1 MQKHPELTL
10 KRLQKAIDTDFLPLI
25 HNETVPL
32 ELASFK
38 VLGDGEP
45 IAPEQAFTADYE
57 AFQLGGTWGQPWST
71 TWFRLNGQ
79 VPAGWTGK
87 TVSVLFD
94 YTVDTIRDEE
104 GFTAEGLAFWNGKP
118 FAAINRNRNDLR
130 LFKVAEGGETV
141 EVFLEMAANGEDPD
155 FMGKG
160 PDGNYVRFDK
170 PPMSKVTRAVLAV
183 WDEEAWQTYR
193 DFHSAVKALDV
204 MPEQSMRRAQLL
216 YGCNEALNAFVR
228 GDRSSLV
235 KVREILQP
243 LMAKKN
249 GDTQC
254 HFSAVGH
261 AHIDTAWLWPIRET
275 IRKCARTFSTQL
287 RYMEEYP
294 EYTFSCSQP
303 IQYAWMKHYYP
314 EIYTGI
320 QEAVKRGQWEPVGS
334 MWIEADCNVTSGES
348 LVRQILHGKRFF
360 MDEFDYE
367 TKDMW
372 LPDVFGYSASMPQLL
387 KQSGIDYFMT
397 QKISWSQF
405 NKFPHHTFEW
415 QGIDGTGVFTHFP
428 PCDTYNATL
437 EPDLLV
443 PAADR
448 FRDKDRATCAIVPF
462 GWGDGGGG
470 PTRAHLEDARRFEDF
485 EGIPKVTVEKVL
497 DFFQKAEAD
506 ARDLPVWVG
515 ELYLELHR
523 GTLTTQ
529 AAVKRSNREC
539 ERLLREAELL
549 DALSFAVGDV
559 PAAAMA
565 TVEADSIWDVYE
577 RPGADGRGGRA
588 GALDRAWKL
597 LLLNQFHDII
607 PGSSIQR
614 VYDDA
619 KRDYAM
625 IKSLAEKVREH
636 AAADTCGQISTG
648 EAAEPVLVW
657 NHSPVARAEVVIDGD
672 QGLWLEAPAQGYQVN
687 DRAVAALPESVTAV
701 CVTRGKDS
709 IILENGL
716 MRYTLNLHGQIISA
730 LDLKLN
736 RELLDEPANVLH
748 IHDDNPIEWDAWDL
762 DIFYSE
768 KQKTVLADANAEV
781 IASSPEFAKVRVSGA
796 FGKSQFMQELVLRA
810 DSARLDIANEFDWR
824 EDHKVLKAAFPLKLH
839 SPRATYEIQYGHVE
853 RPTHHNTSWD
863 MAKFEVCGHHWAHL
877 AEPDYGVA
885 LLNDCKYG
893 YCCQGN
899 MLRLTLLNSST
910 FPDPDADRG
919 RHEFTYSFFP
929 HAGTL
934 QQGGVVEEGYR
945 LNHPL
950 SVSAIQPGACGKLPN
965 ELSLVSV
972 DRPGLLV
979 SALKVAEDGD
989 AIVIRLYEA
998 HGTRGPA
1005 TVKLELPIDTV
1016 SCCDLLERSGDVID
1030 FDDGARSFQI
1040 MVKPFEIVTF
1050 HCRLATQA

>member
-10 KRLQKAIDTDFLPLI
+10 QRLKKAIDSDFKPLLYS
-25 HNETVPL
+25 ETVPL
-32 ELASFK
+32 SMASFK

-45 IAPEQAFTADYE
+45 IPPAQAFTADYE
-57 AFQLGGTWGQPWST
+57 AFEVGGSWGQPWST
-71 TWFRLNGQ
+71 TWFRLNGE
-79 VPAGWTGK
+79 VPASWAGK
-87 TVSVLFD
+87 TVAVLFD
-94 YTVDTIRDEE
+94 YTVQTIRDEE
-104 GFTAEGLAFWNGKP
+104 GFTAEGLGFWQGKP

-130 LFKVAEGGETV
+130 LFKDAQGGESV
-141 EVFLEMAANGEDPD
+141 EVYLEMAANGEDPD
-155 FMGKG
+155 FMGKA
-160 PDGNYVRFDK
+160 PDGNYVRFEK
-170 PPMSKVTRAVLAV
+170 EPMSKVTRAALGV
-183 WDEEAWQTYR
+183 WDEDAWLTYR
-193 DFHSAVKALDV
+193 DFHSAVTALEV

-216 YGCNEALNAFVR
+216 YGCNEALNAFVP
-228 GDRSSLV
+228 GDRSSLA
-235 KVREILQP
+235 KVREILRP
-243 LMAKKN
+243 LMEKKN

-294 EYTFSCSQP
+294 EYSFSCSQP

-314 EIYTGI
+314 DIYADI
-320 QEAVKRGQWEPVGS
+320 QAAVKRGQWEPVGS

-348 LVRQILHGKRFF
+348 LVRQIVHGKRYF

-372 LPDVFGYSASMPQLL
+372 LPDVFGYAASMPQLL

-437 EPDLLV
+437 EADLLV
-443 PAADR
+443 PAAER
-448 FRDKDRATCAIVPF
+448 FRDKDRATRAIVPF

-485 EGIPKVTVEKVL
+485 EGIPKVTVEKVM
-497 DFFQKAEAD
+497 DFFPKAEAD

-539 ERLLREAELL
+539 ERLLREAELQ
-549 DALSFAVGDV
+549 DALSYSMGIESE
-559 PAAAMA
+559 AAMA
-565 TVEADSIWDVYE
+565 PVDATSIWDVYE
-577 RPGADGRGGRA
+577 RPGAAARGGRA

-625 IKSLAEKVREH
+625 IKDLAEQAKAH
-636 AAADTCGQISTG
+636 AAAETVQSVSTG
-648 EAAEPVLVW
+648 DAAEPALVW
-657 NHSPVARAEVVIDGD
+657 NYSPVERAEVVVDGD
-672 QGLWLEAPAQGYQVN
+672 QGQWLEAPMQGYQVN
-687 DRAVAALPESVTAV
+687 DLATVALPESVTTVSAQRV
-701 CVTRGKDS
+701 GETLV
-709 IILENGL
+709 LENGL

-730 LDLKLN
+730 IDLDQG
-736 RELLDEPANVLH
+736 RELIDGAANVLH
-748 IHDDNPIEWDAWDL
+748 IHDDHPIEWDAWDL
-762 DIFYSE
+762 DVFYAE
-768 KQKTVLADANAEV
+768 KQDTVMADANAELV
-781 IASSPEFAKVRVSGA
+781 VDTPEFAKVRVSGA
-796 FGKSQFMQELVLRA
+796 FGKSQFTQEITLRA
-810 DSARLDIANEFDWR
+810 GSARLDIANVFDWH

-839 SPRATYEIQYGHVE
+839 SPSATYEIQYGHVE
-853 RPTHHNTSWD
+853 RPTHRNTSWD

-899 MLRLTLLNSST
+899 MLRLTLLNAST
-910 FPDPDADRG
+910 FPDPVADRG
-919 RHEFTYSFFP
+919 RHEFTYAFFP

-950 SVSAIQPGACGKLPN
+950 AVSKVAPSAEGSLPAQQ
-965 ELSLVSV
+965 SLVSV
-972 DRPGLLV
+972 DRSGVLV
-979 SALKVAEDGD
+979 SALKVAEEGD
-989 AIVIRLYEA
+989 AVIVRLYEA
-998 HGTRGPA
+998 HGTRGK
-1005 TVKLELPIDTV
+1005 VKVDLGLDV
-1016 SCCDLLERSGDVID
+1016 NQVRRCDLLERPGDSID
-1030 FDDGARSFQI
+1030 FDTQSKCFEI
-1040 MVKPFEIVTF
+1040 EVKPFEIVTV
-1050 HCRLATQA
+1050 HCTRV